1 MNTAVELPVKQGA
14 VAPSRPAFDVFGSL
28 QRQIDRLFDRQSPG
42 QADRLFRGDRKGS
55 GAAWQCML
63 PRIEA

>member
-42 QADRLFRGDRKGS
+42 
-55 GAAWQCML
+55 
-63 PRIEA
+63 